1 MSRDKR
7 ESNAERRGV
16 TRSGRRQT
24 DPVPRCP
31 SCGLPLVTAA
41 HGSDTACNAAL
52 RGEIDSLRKGLD
64 RGKGNRGK
72 A

>member
-7 ESNAERRGV
+7 ESNAERRAV
-16 TRSGRRQT
+16 TRSGRRQP

-31 SCGLPLVTAA
+31 SCGLPVVTAA
-41 HGSDTACNAAL
+41 HGSDRACNAAL

-64 RGKGNRGK
+64 RGKRNRGET
-72 A
+72 

>member
-7 ESNAERRGV
+7 ESNADRRAV

-31 SCGLPLVTAA
+31 SCGLPVVTGA
-41 HGSDTACNAAL
+41 HGSDRACNAAL

-64 RGKGNRGK
+64 RGKRNRGE